1 MKGVQGNFAA
11 QARVLGHDAVDLTA
25 GSWPKSDQIAGT
37 KDRGVCLYIGT
48 GGSITVT
55 MESGN
60 SVTFQNVPDGHFLPI
75 LVTHF
80 TGGTATNVL
89 AIY

>member
-11 QARVLGHDAVDLTA
+11 QARVLGHDAAAISATA
-25 GSWPKSDQIAGT
+25 TQIAGT
-37 KDRGVCLYIGT
+37 EDRGVCLYVGT
-48 GGSITVT
+48 GGSVTVT